1 MSKGADHSKND
12 TSAACGLS
20 RREVLGSTAVGV
32 GAFGATGFREA
43 LAAPAGD
50 EGIGNLLERA
60 NADRNRRILLRG
72 GTIISMDP
80 AVGDFARGDVLIE
93 GDKIAG
99 IGPNL
104 SASGGA
110 IEVDVG
116 EMIIIP
122 GFCDPHIHSWQGQLA
137 RLIPNQNDDRS
148 DTRRSY
154 FTVIHDTFAH
164 AYRPQDMYIGT
175 LITMLAAMNGGITTV
190 CDNSHNS
197 RSSDHSDAA
206 IQALF
211 DSGIRGV
218 HASGPPSSGQW
229 DQQWPQDVYRI
240 KQKHF
245 SSEDQLVTLRLF
257 PRGNF
262 SPDHPAVLKA
272 RRDLDLWF
280 SFDGAANLPIE
291 DLYAAR
297 VLTGKESYNH
307 GRGYSK
313 AQRQAIV
320 EHDAKVNICPRVD
333 SQFYT
338 FTKPGFPATQEWLDS
353 GARPGISGDDPATFG
368 IDMFTEM
375 HVLYAFQRGMANASD
390 LPLSKRVTVRDV
402 LEFATLRG
410 AECCALGHKVGTLTP
425 GKQAD
430 IVMINA
436 NDVSLYPKHN
446 AILTVVEGATIGHV
460 DTVFIAGKLR
470 KWRGALKG
478 VDLNRIR
485 HMVEASRD
493 FLFAQ
498 TRWPLPAIDFAD

>member
-1 MSKGADHSKND
+1 MSKGGDDS
-12 TSAACGLS
+12 TSHPSTAYGLS
-20 RREVLGSTAVGV
+20 RREVLGSTAAGISTF
-32 GAFGATGFREA
+32 AATGLREA
-43 LAAPAGD
+43 AAAPAGD
-50 EGIGNLLERA
+50 EGIGILLERA

-80 AVGDFARGDVLIE
+80 AVGNFARGDILIE

-99 IGPNL
+99 VGPNL
-104 SASGGA
+104 SAGGGV
-110 IEVDVG
+110 IEVEVG

-154 FTVIHDTFAH
+154 FTVMHDTFAH
-164 AYRPQDMYIGT
+164 AYRPEDMYIGT

-197 RSSDHSDAA
+197 RSSAHSDAA

-218 HASGPPSSGQW
+218 HASGPPSSGRW
-229 DQQWPQDVYRI
+229 DEQWPQDMYRI
-240 KQKHF
+240 KERYF

-257 PRGNF
+257 PRGSF
-262 SPDHPAVLKA
+262 PPDHPAVLKA
-272 RRDLDLWF
+272 RRDLNLWF

-291 DLYAAR
+291 NLYAAGI
-297 VLTGKESYNH
+297 LNGKESFNH

-320 EHDAKVNICPRVD
+320 EHGAKVNICPRVD

-338 FTKPGFPATQEWLDS
+338 FTKPGSPATQEWLDS
-353 GARPGISGDDPATFG
+353 GALPGISGDDPATFG
-368 IDMFTEM
+368 IDMFAEM
-375 HVLYAFQRGMANASD
+375 HVLYAFQRGMANFND
-390 LPLSKRVTVRDV
+390 LPLSKRLTVRDV
-402 LEFATLRG
+402 LELATLRG
-410 AECCALGHKVGTLTP
+410 AECCALDHKVGTLTP

-430 IVMINA
+430 IVMINT

-446 AILTVVEGATIGHV
+446 AILSVVEGATIGHV
-460 DTVFIAGKLR
+460 DTVFIAGTLR

-478 VDLNRIR
+478 FDLNRIR
-485 HMVEASRD
+485 HMVEESRD
-493 FLFAQ
+493 FLFAK
-498 TRWPLPAIDFAD
+498 TGWPLPTIDFAD